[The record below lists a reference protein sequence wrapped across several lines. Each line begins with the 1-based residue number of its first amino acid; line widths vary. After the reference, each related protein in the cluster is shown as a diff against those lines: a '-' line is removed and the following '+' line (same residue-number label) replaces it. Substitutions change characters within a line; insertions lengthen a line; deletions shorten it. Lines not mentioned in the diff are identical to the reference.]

1 MFPFFQIWCQVANLH
16 AVAPDNQLTA
26 TTTETTTEGSE
37 KMFNWKKAIRKLA
50 WDFLIPDE
58 RVTEIIENVDNEFKR
73 KSIPPHYE
81 TRADFLYDKALT
93 RLHALI
99 TAW

>member
-1 MFPFFQIWCQVANLH
+1 
-16 AVAPDNQLTA
+16 
-26 TTTETTTEGSE
+26 
-37 KMFNWKKAIRKLA
+37 MFNWKKAIRKLA

>member
-1 MFPFFQIWCQVANLH
+1 
-16 AVAPDNQLTA
+16 
-26 TTTETTTEGSE
+26 
-37 KMFNWKKAIRKLA
+37 MFNWKKAIRKLA
-50 WDFLIPDE
+50 RDFLIPDE

-93 RLHALI
+93 RLHTLI